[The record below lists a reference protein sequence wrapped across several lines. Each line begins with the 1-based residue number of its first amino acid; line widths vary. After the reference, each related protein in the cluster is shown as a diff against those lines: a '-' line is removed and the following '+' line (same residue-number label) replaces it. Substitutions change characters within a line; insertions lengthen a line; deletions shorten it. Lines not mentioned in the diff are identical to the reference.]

1 MNNSQLIN
9 IAKKALQEEKKK
21 RQQARQDLSNQ
32 MKARQ
37 DVYLDYASHRVE
49 GRPYVADPEHREIPA
64 IVEWAD
70 REARRENKWLIH
82 KFEGLSVRG
91 APEPTDFFPQIIRSP
106 FEKDRD
112 HYMEKI
118 VARNSNTVRRY
129 AENLWY
135 AGIVKKLTGF
145 EVPAAGSTPPAA
157 DQEEEKEKN
166 EEEEEAAGAQGP
178 AATEEEKEKEAAGAQ
193 GPAATQGE
201 GGEQQQPAK
210 MTIAEKI
217 AASAAAAA
225 AAAKKKNN

>member
-1 MNNSQLIN
+1 MNNSQLIEV
-9 IAKKALQEEKKK
+9 AKKALQEEKKK
-21 RQQARQDLSNQ
+21 RHQARHDVSNQ

-37 DVYLDYASHRVE
+37 DIYLDYASHRVE
-49 GRPYVADPEHREIPA
+49 GRPYRADPDHREIPE

-82 KFEGLSVRG
+82 KFEGLSVRA
-91 APEPTDFFPQIIRSP
+91 APEPTDFFPQIIRTP

-118 VARNSNTVRRY
+118 AARNINTVKRY

-145 EVPAAGSTPPAA
+145 ELPAAGSTPPAA
-157 DQEEEKEKN
+157 DEEEEGEK
-166 EEEEEAAGAQGP
+166 EEEAAG
-178 AATEEEKEKEAAGAQ
+178 TQ

-201 GGEQQQPAK
+201 GEKEEGGQQHQPTK
-210 MTIAEKI
+210 MTIAQKI

-225 AAAKKKNN
+225 AGVAAKNKN